1 LPFVAA
7 ITVHLHFGDS
17 GSLKSKRKE
26 LTSLRSVLN
35 RKFGAAVAEVDHQDL
50 WQRSTLALA
59 LVASSAS
66 DLDHLTDAVE
76 RYLENRDPGSVR
88 IERRLVSF
96 GDLDLGLR
104 PPS

>member
-1 LPFVAA
+1 MPFVAA
-7 ITVHLHFGDS
+7 ITVYLHFGDS
-17 GSLKSKRKE
+17 GSLKAKRKE

-35 RKFGAAVAEVDHQDL
+35 RRFGAAVAEVDHQDL

-66 DLDHLTDAVE
+66 DLDHLADAVG
-76 RYLENRDPGSVR
+76 RYLENRHPDSVR

-96 GDLDLGLR
+96 ADLDVGV
-104 PPS
+104 